1 MMRKIRDFFTTAIV
15 GGMVVVLPI
24 ALIAF
29 AFKWLFS
36 LIYSVTESLAN
47 SAYCRSLSRW
57 SGLHYDGAHRGCD
70 VLYWFGG

>member
-1 MMRKIRDFFTTAIV
+1 MMRKIRDFFTTAIF

-24 ALIAF
+24 ALIYF

-47 SAYCRSLSRW
+47 SHIVEAYPD
-57 SGLHYDGAHRGCD
+57 GAAHYHGAHRSCD
-70 VLYWFGG
+70 VFYWPSG